1 MKTSN
6 IIIIAFAVFILGS
19 TIFLFADSKNHKNHK
34 NETRTDAVLKSSPL
48 QDFSVVVAEESSD
61 IHLNQATTNSIA
73 VEFLKDK
80 TVKKQMYKL
89 QNDTLYVYG
98 GLRTFVDCK
107 NVKSIIV
114 NKAFWVG
121 LNGFNQDSLNLNAKG
136 GRIVFESNDVKMNI
150 GSMQLNVSDTE
161 SVEMYNN
168 VAVDDMFVN
177 ATDKANLSFLGVYKS
192 ADVKIKNMTQL
203 TFNNAPLKLK
213 LDRDESCKV
222 NIYQ

>member
-19 TIFLFADSKNHKNHK
+19 TIFLFADSKNHKN
-34 NETRTDAVLKSSPL
+34 ETRSDAVLKSSPL

-80 TVKKQMYKL
+80 VQNKQMYKL
-89 QNDTLYVYG
+89 VNDTLYVYG
-98 GLRTFVDCK
+98 GLRTFVTCK
-107 NVKSIIV
+107 NVKSIIL

-121 LNGFNQDSLNLNAKG
+121 LNGFKQDSLNLNAKG

-150 GSMQLNVSDTE
+150 GSMQLNASDSA
-161 SVEMYNN
+161 SVEMYYNLR
-168 VAVDDMFVN
+168 VGDLRVD
-177 ATDKANLSFLGVYKS
+177 ATDNVNLSFLGVYKS

-203 TFNNAPLKLK
+203 TFNSAPLKLK
-213 LDRDESCKV
+213 MDRDESSKV

>member
-19 TIFLFADSKNHKNHK
+19 TIFLFADSKNHKN
-34 NETRTDAVLKSSPL
+34 ETRSDAVLKSSPL
-48 QDFSVVVAEESSD
+48 QDFSVVVAEDSSD

-80 TVKKQMYKL
+80 VLKKQMYKL
-89 QNDTLYVYG
+89 VNDTLYVYG
-98 GLRTFVDCK
+98 GLRTFVTCK
-107 NVKSIIV
+107 NVKSIIL

-121 LNGFNQDSLNLNAKG
+121 VNGFQQDSLNINVNG

-150 GSMQLNVSDTE
+150 GSMQLNVSDTA
-161 SVEMYNN
+161 SVEMYYNLR
-168 VAVDDMFVN
+168 VGDLRVD
-177 ATDKANLSFLGVYKS
+177 ATDNVNLIFLGVYKS

>member
-19 TIFLFADSKNHKNHK
+19 TIFLFADSKNHKN
-34 NETRTDAVLKSSPL
+34 ETRSDAVLKSSPL
-48 QDFSVVVAEESSD
+48 QDFSVVVAEDSSD

-80 TVKKQMYKL
+80 VLKKQMYKL
-89 QNDTLYVYG
+89 VNDTLYVYG
-98 GLRTFVDCK
+98 GLRTFVGCK
-107 NVKSIIV
+107 KLKSIIV

-150 GSMQLNVSDTE
+150 GSMQLNASDSA
-161 SVEMYNN
+161 SVEMYYNLR
-168 VAVDDMFVN
+168 VGDLRVD
-177 ATDKANLSFLGVYKS
+177 ATDNVNLSFLGVYKS

-203 TFNNAPLKLK
+203 TFNSAPLKLK

>member
-1 MKTSN
+1 MKNSN

-19 TIFLFADSKNHKNHK
+19 TIFLFVDSKNHK

-48 QDFSVVVAEESSD
+48 QSFSVIVAEESSD
-61 IHLNQATTNSIA
+61 IHLNQSGKNEIT

-80 TVKKQMYKL
+80 VVKKQMYKL
-89 QNDTLYVYG
+89 VNDTLYVYG
-98 GLRTFVDCK
+98 GLRAFVTCK

-114 NKAFWVG
+114 NKAFWIGVSNFQ
-121 LNGFNQDSLNLNAKG
+121 LDSLNFNVKG
-136 GRIVFESNDVKMNI
+136 GHVVFTANEKNKMSI
-150 GSMQLNVSDTE
+150 GLMHLNVSD
-161 SVEMYNN
+161 SANVEMYHNLR
-168 VAVDDMFVN
+168 VGDLRVD
-177 ATDKANLSFLGVYKS
+177 ATDNVNLSFLGIYKS

-203 TFNNAPLKLK
+203 TFNSAPLKLK

>member
-19 TIFLFADSKNHKNHK
+19 TIFLFADSKNHKN
-34 NETRTDAVLKSSPL
+34 ETRSDAVLKSSPL

-80 TVKKQMYKL
+80 VQNKQMYKL
-89 QNDTLYVYG
+89 VNDTLYVYG
-98 GLRTFVDCK
+98 GLRTFVTCK
-107 NVKSIIV
+107 NVKSIIL

-121 LNGFNQDSLNLNAKG
+121 VNGFNQDSLNINVNG

-150 GSMQLNVSDTE
+150 GSMQLNVSDTA
-161 SVEMYNN
+161 SVEMYYNLR
-168 VAVDDMFVN
+168 VGDLRVD
-177 ATDKANLSFLGVYKS
+177 ATDNVNLSFLGVYKS

-203 TFNNAPLKLK
+203 TFNSAPLKLK
-213 LDRDESCKV
+213 MDRDESCKV